1 MIETKARAIWPRT
14 RSERAG
20 GARTVWARRMAGRGA
35 KRTVSLWLSA
45 LAAVAM
51 SASAVELAGRVTHGE
66 LSEISGIVK
75 SSYGDFYWVHN
86 DSGDVARIYAID
98 ADSRPVKPPY
108 LRISADEWPGH
119 RIDNAWHTDWEDIAL
134 ADGVLYLADVGN
146 NGNARRDL
154 GVYAVNEADPRAIAT
169 MRALKFIPIRYPD
182 QRRFP
187 AEQWHFDCEAVFAAD
202 GKLYFLTKHR
212 RPGVHASWEAGV
224 KLYRLDT
231 QYVDRENVLT
241 LVGRREDVLLATG
254 ADLSP
259 DGARL
264 AVATYSALWIFDRPE
279 AGDNWLAGD
288 ASRLDL
294 NRGMAKQLEAI
305 TWEDAA
311 TLRLINE
318 QRDVMRARVSEFAPV
333 P

>member
-1 MIETKARAIWPRT
+1 MWLPALAALAV
-14 RSERAG
+14 SAG
-20 GARTVWARRMAGRGA
+20 DLEMAGR
-35 KRTVSLWLSA
+35 VSHPGLP
-45 LAAVAM
+45 
-51 SASAVELAGRVTHGE
+51 
-66 LSEISGIVK
+66 EISGIVK

-86 DSGDVARIYAID
+86 DSGDAPRIYAID
-98 ADSRPVKPPY
+98 TDSRPVKPSY
-108 LRISADEWPGH
+108 LRMSASKWPGH

-154 GVYAVNEADPRAIAT
+154 GVYAVNEADPRTVAT

-182 QRRFP
+182 QRTFP
-187 AEQWHFDCEAVFAAD
+187 AERWHFDCEAVFAAD

-212 RPGVHASWEAGV
+212 RPGEQASFEPGV

-231 QYVDRENVLT
+231 EHVDRENVLT
-241 LVGRREDVLLATG
+241 LVGQREDVVLATG

-259 DGARL
+259 DATRL

-288 ASRLDL
+288 ASRLKL
-294 NRGMAKQLEAI
+294 KTSVAKQLEAI
-305 TWEDAA
+305 AWDDAA

-318 QRDVMRARVSEFAPV
+318 QGDVMRARVSEFSPV

>member
-1 MIETKARAIWPRT
+1 MKRARMWLTALAAFAV
-14 RSERAG
+14 SAG
-20 GARTVWARRMAGRGA
+20 DVEMAGR
-35 KRTVSLWLSA
+35 VSHPGLP
-45 LAAVAM
+45 
-51 SASAVELAGRVTHGE
+51 
-66 LSEISGIVK
+66 EISGIVK

-86 DSGDVARIYAID
+86 DSGDVPRIYAID
-98 ADSRPVKPPY
+98 ADSRPVKPSY
-108 LRISADEWPGH
+108 LRISAGKWPGH

-134 ADGVLYLADVGN
+134 SDGVLYLADVGN

-154 GVYAVNEADPRAIAT
+154 GVYAVNEADPRT
-169 MRALKFIPIRYPD
+169 VEKMRALKFIPIRYPD

-187 AEQWHFDCEAVFAAD
+187 AERWHFDCEAVFAAD

-212 RPGVHASWEAGV
+212 RPGEQASFEPGV

-231 QYVDRENVLT
+231 EYLDRDNVLT
-241 LVGRREDVLLATG
+241 LVGQREDVVLATG

-259 DGARL
+259 DAARL

-279 AGDNWLAGD
+279 TGDNWLAGN
-288 ASRLDL
+288 ASRLKL
-294 NRGMAKQLEAI
+294 KRSVAKQLEAI
-305 TWEDAA
+305 AWDDGA

-318 QRDVMRARVSEFAPV
+318 QGDVMRARVSEFSPV

>member
-1 MIETKARAIWPRT
+1 MKTAT
-14 RSERAG
+14 
-20 GARTVWARRMAGRGA
+20 T
-35 KRTVSLWLSA
+35 WLSA
-45 LAAVAM
+45 LTALAVA
-51 SASAVELAGRVTHGE
+51 AGAVEPAGRVTHAE

-86 DSGDVARIYAID
+86 DSGDIARVYAID
-98 ADSRPVKPPY
+98 TDSRAVKPPY
-108 LRISADEWPGH
+108 LRVWADKWPGH

-154 GVYAVNEADPRAIAT
+154 GVYVVNEADPRAVAT

-212 RPGVHASWEAGV
+212 RPGEVASSEAGV

-231 QYVDRENVLT
+231 EHMDRENVLT
-241 LVGRREDVLLATG
+241 LVGQRDDVVQATG

-259 DGARL
+259 DGTRL
-264 AVATYSALWIFDRPE
+264 AVSTYSALWVFRRPQ

-288 ASRLDL
+288 AGRLDL
-294 NRGMAKQLEAI
+294 DRSVAKQLEAI
-305 TWEDAA
+305 AWEDEA

-318 QRDVMRARVSEFAPV
+318 QRDVFRARVSQFTPV

>member
-1 MIETKARAIWPRT
+1 MRT
-14 RSERAG
+14 AP
-20 GARTVWARRMAGRGA
+20 
-35 KRTVSLWLSA
+35 LWLSA
-45 LAAVAM
+45 LAVLAL
-51 SASAVELAGRVTHGE
+51 SAGAVEPAGQVSHPE
-66 LSEISGIVK
+66 LPEISGIVK

-86 DSGDVARIYAID
+86 DSGDLPRVYAID
-98 ADSRPVKPPY
+98 RDSRPVKPPF
-108 LRISADEWPGH
+108 LRVSADKWPGH

-154 GVYAVNEADPRAIAT
+154 GVYAVNEADPRTVTT

-212 RPGVHASWEAGV
+212 RPGEHASWEPGV

-231 QYVDRENVLT
+231 QHLDQENVLT
-241 LVGRREDVLLATG
+241 LVGRREDVVMATG

-259 DGARL
+259 DAMRL
-264 AVATYSALWIFDRPE
+264 AVSTYSALWIFDRPE
-279 AGDNWLAGD
+279 TGDNWLAGH
-288 ASRLDL
+288 ASRLEIKSSV
-294 NRGMAKQLEAI
+294 AKQLEAI
-305 TWEDAA
+305 AWDDGA

-318 QRDVMRARVSEFAPV
+318 QRDVMRARVSEFSAV

>member
-1 MIETKARAIWPRT
+1 MKTAP
-14 RSERAG
+14 
-20 GARTVWARRMAGRGA
+20 
-35 KRTVSLWLSA
+35 LWLLA
-45 LAAVAM
+45 LATLAM
-51 SASAVELAGRVTHGE
+51 SAGAVEPAGRVTHAE

-86 DSGDVARIYAID
+86 DSGDSARIYAID

-108 LRISADEWPGH
+108 LRISTDKWPGH

-154 GVYAVNEADPRAIAT
+154 GVYVVNEADPRTVAT
-169 MRALKFIPIRYPD
+169 MRALKFLPVRYPD

-187 AEQWHFDCEAVFAAD
+187 AEQWHFDCEAVFVAS

-212 RPGVHASWEAGV
+212 RPGEHASHEAGV
-224 KLYRLDT
+224 KLYRLDS
-231 QYVDRENVLT
+231 QHVARENVLT
-241 LVGRREDVLLATG
+241 LIGRREDVVQATG

-259 DGARL
+259 DGMRL
-264 AVATYSALWIFDRPE
+264 AVSSYSALWIFERPE
-279 AGDNWLAGD
+279 TGDNWLAGD
-288 ASRLDL
+288 ASRLELD
-294 NRGMAKQLEAI
+294 RGIANQLEAI
-305 TWEDAA
+305 AWDDGE

-318 QRDVMRARVSEFAPV
+318 QRDVLRARTSEFSPL

>member
-1 MIETKARAIWPRT
+1 M
-14 RSERAG
+14 SE
-20 GARTVWARRMAGRGA
+20 
-35 KRTVSLWLSA
+35 
-45 LAAVAM
+45 
-51 SASAVELAGRVTHGE
+51 
-66 LSEISGIVK
+66 
-75 SSYGDFYWVHN
+75 
-86 DSGDVARIYAID
+86 
-98 ADSRPVKPPY
+98 
-108 LRISADEWPGH
+108 
-119 RIDNAWHTDWEDIAL
+119 
-134 ADGVLYLADVGN
+134 N

-154 GVYAVNEADPRAIAT
+154 GVYAVNEPDPRSVAA

-212 RPGVHASWEAGV
+212 RPGEHASWEAGV

-231 QYVDRENVLT
+231 QHVDRENVLT
-241 LVGRREDVLLATG
+241 LVGRREDVVLATG

-259 DGARL
+259 DGTRL

-294 NRGMAKQLEAI
+294 KRGMAKQLEAI
-305 TWEDAA
+305 TWDDGA

-318 QRDVMRARVSEFAPV
+318 QGDVMRARVSEFSPV

>member
-1 MIETKARAIWPRT
+1 M
-14 RSERAG
+14 
-20 GARTVWARRMAGRGA
+20 
-35 KRTVSLWLSA
+35 WLSA
-45 LAAVAM
+45 LAVLAL
-51 SASAVELAGRVTHGE
+51 SAGAVELTGRVTHGE

-86 DSGDVARIYAID
+86 DSGDSARIYAID
-98 ADSRPVKPPY
+98 ADSRPVKPPF
-108 LRISADEWPGH
+108 LRISADKWPGH
-119 RIDNAWHTDWEDIAL
+119 QIDNAWHTDWEDIAL
-134 ADGVLYLADVGN
+134 ANGVLYLADVGN

-154 GVYAVNEADPRAIAT
+154 GIYVVNEADPRTVTT

-187 AEQWHFDCEAVFAAD
+187 AEQWHFDCEAVFVAE

-212 RPGVHASWEAGV
+212 RPGEHASWEAGV

-231 QYVDRENVLT
+231 QHVDRENVLT
-241 LVGRREDVLLATG
+241 FIGGRKDVVLATG

-259 DGARL
+259 DGTRL

-279 AGDNWLAGD
+279 TGDNWLAGN

-294 NRGMAKQLEAI
+294 RRTVAKQLEAI
-305 TWEDAA
+305 AWDDAA

-318 QRDVMRARVSEFAPV
+318 QGDVMRARVSEFSPV